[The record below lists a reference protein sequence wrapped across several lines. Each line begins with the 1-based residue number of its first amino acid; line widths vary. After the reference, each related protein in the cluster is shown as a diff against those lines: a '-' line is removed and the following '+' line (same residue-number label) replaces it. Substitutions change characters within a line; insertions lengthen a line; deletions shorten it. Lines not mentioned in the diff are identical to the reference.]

1 MTIWEK
7 WIAREKFRFFGRE
20 DEDTN
25 LRCQVPNPDTVVL
38 LSWQQPV
45 AAVVQLPAHRR
56 VRVRHHLSIQ
66 LVHNRQ
72 SHLVIGKV
80 DETVA
85 GGRVREL
92 VFHHLWWGSDLGGKR
107 GLRSAL
113 WGPGVTLMERGG
125 ASPITLNAVW
135 IKASSMYCS
144 KPPIQRAP
152 SLLILVIAISLKKK
166 TMEKTI
172 DRRYTEAVFD
182 AHHVFIIVFPK

>member
-1 MTIWEK
+1 MGQIGDPEK
-7 WIAREKFRFFGRE
+7 KTSKFFSRE

-25 LRCQVPNPDTVVL
+25 LRCQIPNPHTVVL
-38 LSWQQPV
+38 LPWQEPV

-56 VRVRHHLSIQ
+56 VRVWHHLSIQ

-72 SHLVIGKV
+72 GHLVIRKV

-85 GGRVREL
+85 GGRVGEL

-125 ASPITLNAVW
+125 ASPITLSAVW

-144 KPPIQRAP
+144 KPPIQSAP
-152 SLLILVIAISLKKK
+152 SLLILVIAIRLKKETVK
-166 TMEKTI
+166 KTI
-172 DRRYTEAVFD
+172 GEFL
-182 AHHVFIIVFPK
+182 